1 MVNKNNNKLVI
12 GELIRYKDKLN
23 PLSTVTYV
31 LVRVNNEIIQVPVDY
46 RQTMLIEKEYPIG
59 SDVEMRFDGN
69 WHIQSKP
76 VPCDFDINYIVKNTF

>member
-1 MVNKNNNKLVI
+1 VNDINNKLVI

-31 LVRVNNEIIQVPVDY
+31 FVRVNDKIIQIPIDY
-46 RQTMLIEKEYPIG
+46 RQMRFIEKEYPVG

-69 WHIQSKP
+69 WHIQSQP
-76 VPCDFDINYIVKNTF
+76 LPSDINIYYIIKNTF